1 MFLAADQLS
10 LRNRQQGWVGLIGLL
25 LALLIVAWLSRTLL
39 TRLFPPAITVHTS
52 GSRVPGDIAPVEPD
66 VTTVSPNPRTE
77 LERAKGLQAEV
88 QRQAEDNEKRMEEG
102 VQGQPQK

>member
-1 MFLAADQLS
+1 MSVAAERLL
-10 LRNRQQGWVGLIGLL
+10 LRNRQQGWVGLVGLL
-25 LALLIVAWLSRTLL
+25 LALLIVAWLGRTVIA
-39 TRLFPPAITVHTS
+39 RLFPPAVTVHTS
-52 GSRVPGDIAPVEPD
+52 GSRIPGAIAPVEPD

-88 QRQAEDNEKRMEEG
+88 HRQAEDNERRMEEG